1 MQRIFIITVILVLTT
16 PGCLDSLKDS
26 VVSCDN
32 ITGECRYEI
41 LKGNEYSKIHIE
53 VNYVTGNSPES
64 DALNLLK
71 QRVQEVTDKSTITV
85 SQSSFGST
93 DNSYTLEEILE
104 LEDKQRTRFKSGNT
118 FVIHILYLNGE
129 YSDNDQTLGLAYSG
143 TSFAIFKEKIEDAAF
158 LLISAK
164 DIEKSVIVHEFGHL
178 LGLVNNGYQSP
189 HDHEDPQ
196 HPHHSNNEES
206 VMYWAIESQDIGN
219 QLDGEPPNDFDNYD
233 LDDLKLMKEGKL

>member
-1 MQRIFIITVILVLTT
+1 MQKLLTIAMILVLAA
-16 PGCLDSLKDS
+16 PGCLDNLQKNL
-26 VVSCDN
+26 VSCEN
-32 ITGECRYEI
+32 ITGQCRYEI
-41 LKGNEYSKIHIE
+41 LKENNYSKLHIE
-53 VNYVTGNSPES
+53 INYVTGNEPDS

-71 QRVQEVTDKSTITV
+71 QRIQETTDKTSISV

-104 LEDKQRTRFKSGNT
+104 IENNERTRTKSGNT

-129 YSDNDQTLGLAYSG
+129 YEDNDQTLGLAYSG
-143 TSFAIFKEKIEDAAF
+143 SSFALFKEKIEDSAF
-158 LLISAK
+158 LLISST

-189 HDHEDPQ
+189 HNHEDSQ
-196 HPHHSNNEES
+196 HPHHSNNDES

-219 QLDGEPPNDFDNYD
+219 QIDGEPPNNFDSDD
-233 LDDLKLMKEGKL
+233 LDDLRLMKEGKL

>member
-1 MQRIFIITVILVLTT
+1 MQRIFVITVILVLAT

-26 VVSCDN
+26 VVSCNN

-41 LKGNEYSKIHIE
+41 LRGNEYSKIHIE

-219 QLDGEPPNDFDNYD
+219 QIDGEPPNNFDNYD
-233 LDDLKLMKEGKL
+233 LDDLKLMREGKL

>member
-1 MQRIFIITVILVLTT
+1 MQRIFVIIVILVFTM

-41 LKGNEYSKIHIE
+41 LRGNEYSKIHIE

-71 QRVQEVTDKSTITV
+71 QRIQEVTDKSTITV

-104 LEDKQRTRFKSGNT
+104 LENKQRTRFKNGNT
-118 FVIHILYLNGE
+118 FVVHILYLNGE

-158 LLISAK
+158 LLISSK

-219 QLDGEPPNDFDNYD
+219 QIDGEPPNDFDNYD

>member
-1 MQRIFIITVILVLTT
+1 MQRIFVITVILVLTT
-16 PGCLDSLKDS
+16 PGCLDNLKDS

-32 ITGECRYEI
+32 IIGECRYEI